1 MLKSMK
7 TQDER
12 ELREKLAHMRMAH
25 RELDLKIVAQ
35 EEASTRDQLLITRLK
50 KKKLKIKDEI
60 IALEDL
66 LLPDI
71 IA

>member
-1 MLKSMK
+1 MT
-7 TQDER
+7 TQNER
-12 ELREKLAHMRMAH
+12 ELREALARMRASH
-25 RELDLKIVAQ
+25 RELDLKIVAH
-35 EEASTRDQLLITRLK
+35 EEVVPRDQLLITRLK

-60 IALEDL
+60 IALEDQ